1 MNFGFARLL
10 FCVTDPKNWALRNKL
25 VQAWLCSMV
34 TLLSLNIKLWTLTV
48 NNSCFLSAPR
58 TTNNAI
64 VFFSNSLNWMF
75 YGSSRPEVFLKKG
88 MLKICRKFTGENPC
102 RSVISIKLQS
112 SFSEIVLRHGCP
124 PVNFL
129 HIFRTPFPKN
139 MSRRLFWF

>member
-25 VQAWLCSMV
+25 VQAWLCSIV
-34 TLLSLNIKLWTLTV
+34 TLLLLNIKLWTLIV

-58 TTNNAI
+58 TTNNII
-64 VFFSNSLNWMF
+64 VFFSNSLGWMF

-112 SFSEIVLRHGCP
+112 RFIQIVLRHGFP

-129 HIFRTPFPKN
+129 HIFRTSFPKN